1 MNNVYLCINAADL
14 KGLTFR
20 FPLSIMNAERDEHL
34 DMFPDSDADGEMLRR
49 LQVRISETV
58 LRIVND
64 SGEMLR
70 LYPRNYYIVTSNGVE
85 TEKGNTTNYIPI
97 CDADMYNTNQRST
110 PVQIYFTHELGA
122 FESGMEREEK
132 DNDDTESTE
141 TEKEEALE
149 LYLRRVMANHL
160 EHGSW
165 F

>member
-14 KGLTFR
+14 KGLTIR
-20 FPLSIMNAERDEHL
+20 FPLSIMDAERDAHL
-34 DMFPDSDADGEMLRR
+34 DMFPDSDADSEMLRR

-58 LRIVND
+58 LRIVSD

-85 TEKGNTTNYIPI
+85 TEKGDTSNYIPI